1 MTTHL
6 SMEQLLAVRDGD
18 RSEPVLAEAHRHL
31 TACAP
36 CQAELDRLHQRTAR
50 LKALAMMSPAH
61 DHFPA
66 VKARLHWERSH
77 RRQQRIATI
86 GLAVAATLVLAVV
99 GNHLVQPPT
108 LDAEQQLEKAMS
120 RSQLLEQQLRDWDP
134 ESRVLDGETA
144 AVVIQLEDRIAAL
157 DAELARTAIS
167 KAEHERE
174 VALWQQ
180 RVGLMNALVEVHVTK
195 ASNVDL

>member
-1 MTTHL
+1 
-6 SMEQLLAVRDGD
+6 
-18 RSEPVLAEAHRHL
+18 
-31 TACAP
+31 
-36 CQAELDRLHQRTAR
+36 
-50 LKALAMMSPAH
+50 MMSPAH
-61 DHFPA
+61 DQFPA

-134 ESRVLDGETA
+134 ESRVLDGA
-144 AVVIQLEDRIAAL
+144 DRGGGDSAGRS
-157 DAELARTAIS
+157 DRRARCRAG
-167 KAEHERE
+167 AHRD
-174 VALWQQ
+174 QQ
-180 RVGLMNALVEVHVTK
+180 GRATSAKSPSG
-195 ASNVDL
+195 SSGSD

>member
-1 MTTHL
+1 
-6 SMEQLLAVRDGD
+6 
-18 RSEPVLAEAHRHL
+18 
-31 TACAP
+31 
-36 CQAELDRLHQRTAR
+36 
-50 LKALAMMSPAH
+50 MMSPAH

-134 ESRVLDGETA
+134 ESRVLDGQTA

-157 DAELARTAIS
+157 DAELARTATS

-174 VALWQQ
+174 IALWQQ